1 MTEPFG
7 RRRFGPE
14 ALAAARAP
22 PPRRP
27 EPAPSPA
34 ARPTWTPEPDPELEA
49 WKASRAKGLWLRML
63 TPWVLVLGGPMS
75 IFMPEGIG
83 QVLGV
88 GATLIGGAGLWRR
101 WRMRTDR

>member
-14 ALAAARAP
+14 AQAAARTAP
-22 PPRRP
+22 VAPRP
-27 EPAPSPA
+27 EPAPARRPA
-34 ARPTWTPEPDPELEA
+34 WKPEPDPELEA

-75 IFMPEGIG
+75 FFMPEGIG
-83 QVLGV
+83 QVLGI
-88 GATLIGGAGLWRR
+88 GASLIGGAGLWRR
-101 WRMRTDR
+101 WRTRTNG